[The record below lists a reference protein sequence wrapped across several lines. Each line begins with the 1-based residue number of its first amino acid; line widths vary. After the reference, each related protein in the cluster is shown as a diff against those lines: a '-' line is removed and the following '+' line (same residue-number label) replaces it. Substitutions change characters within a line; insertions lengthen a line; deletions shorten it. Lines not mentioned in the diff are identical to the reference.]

1 MAKIGESVNIK
12 KVAITGVPGSG
23 KSTAAAIFEEL
34 GFYRIDTDKIA
45 HRLLDQDSQ
54 LQQQIKDTFGQ
65 KIFSGELRKNLAR
78 VVFSDPKKLK
88 ELEKLIHPKILHDLL
103 NEMKEAEKN
112 HKLCVAEVPLLFEIN
127 WDKHFDVTLCITAN
141 PSLCLSR
148 SGLTEEEYNKRMK
161 RQLSQAEKA
170 ERADYVIENNRD
182 LVALKTE
189 IEELGIK

>member
-1 MAKIGESVNIK
+1 MAKIGESVSIK

-23 KSTAAAIFEEL
+23 KSTVAAIFGEL
-34 GFYRIDTDKIA
+34 GAYRIDTDKIA

-54 LQQQIKDTFGQ
+54 LQRKIKDAFGQ
-65 KIFSGELRKNLAR
+65 EIFSGELRKNLAE
-78 VVFSDPKKLK
+78 VVFSDPKKIE
-88 ELEKLIHPKILHDLL
+88 ELEKLIHPKILHVLL

-112 HKLCVAEVPLLFEIN
+112 QLIYVAEVPLLFEIN

-148 SGLTEEEYNKRMK
+148 SGMTEGEYNRRMK

-170 ERADYVIENNRD
+170 QRADYVIENNRD